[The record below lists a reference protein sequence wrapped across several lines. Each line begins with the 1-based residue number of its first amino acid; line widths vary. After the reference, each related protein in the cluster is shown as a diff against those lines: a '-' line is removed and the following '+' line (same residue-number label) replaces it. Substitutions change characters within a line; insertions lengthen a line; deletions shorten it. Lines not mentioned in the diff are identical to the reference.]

1 MWRRSMARQC
11 TNSARTNILIPMTIN
26 MAFHF
31 NTSGAENSTLGDY
44 EKTVTRILEH
54 PKNYYN
60 KPNMAN
66 IENKCI
72 SS

>member
-1 MWRRSMARQC
+1 MWRRS
-11 TNSARTNILIPMTIN
+11 

-31 NTSGAENSTLGDY
+31 NTSGAENSTLGDH

-54 PKNYYN
+54 PKNYYK